1 MSKILF
7 VESNRLQQFHHSM
20 RKQKAKILFVGQS
33 KIANDDPIFEDSAG
47 NANRSLYFQATQK
60 I

>member
-1 MSKILF
+1 
-7 VESNRLQQFHHSM
+7 M